1 MNLEEWI
8 AMLENGDSD
17 DIRKRV
23 LEDRTRILDYLKELK
38 VHRGYCELMVDY
50 SRREKEGAAI

>member
-17 DIRKRV
+17 DIRNHI
-23 LEDRTRILDYLKELK
+23 LEDRIYILDYLKELK
-38 VHRGYCELMVDY
+38 VHREYCELMVDC
-50 SRREKEGAAI
+50 SRHEKAGVTI

>member
-38 VHRGYCELMVDY
+38 VHREYCELMVDY
-50 SRREKEGAAI
+50 SRHEEAGVTI